1 MKNTIYL
8 LFLAF
13 CISFNVNAQNVYPL
27 GTSFISL
34 PDKAYLK
41 DLNNE
46 LDSYIG
52 KYAAMDN
59 GKIIE
64 LNITKHLKVEAPGT
78 ANNIYYQ
85 DVLRVKVVIK
95 NQQGQLIY
103 ENFTHPDDEF
113 KSTFIMPA
121 RDTLVF
127 YYSGTNCAV
136 GWGSIFLKKLNAT
149 QIQWNYKP
157 ESARTE
163 KCPNADLTLY
173 LPQTKDLIFTK
184 Q

>member
-1 MKNTIYL
+1 MKKSIYFAL
-8 LFLAF
+8 LMFF
-13 CISFNVNAQNVYPL
+13 ININAQNIYPL

-34 PDKAYLK
+34 PDKAYIK

-46 LDSYIG
+46 LDPYIG
-52 KYAAMDN
+52 KYTAMDN
-59 GKIIE
+59 GKTIA

-103 ENFTHPDDEF
+103 ENFTYLDDEF
-113 KSTFIMPA
+113 KSTFIMPT

-136 GWGSIFLKKLNAT
+136 GWGSVFLKKLNAT

-173 LPQTKDLIFTK
+173 LPQTKDLTFTK